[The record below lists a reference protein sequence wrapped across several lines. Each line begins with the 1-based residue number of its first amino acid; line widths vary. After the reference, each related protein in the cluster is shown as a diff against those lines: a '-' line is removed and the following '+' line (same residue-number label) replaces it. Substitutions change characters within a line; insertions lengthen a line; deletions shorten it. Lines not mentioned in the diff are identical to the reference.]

1 MSVLSIR
8 RYVCAF
14 CNWKR
19 EHEFI
24 WWFCNGWKHRG
35 LDFQSSVLWF
45 SNTCNSLVT
54 DFLMQ
59 YRYANYIQNFRWPL
73 ELKILRLS
81 MPTPTTSRLEMMLI
95 IPHFSAFSKQTW
107 KKIRTQTFGALADPS
122 AELVFLKCYV
132 NSSSLA
138 DPLFLLASA
147 LWLVLTG

>member
-1 MSVLSIR
+1 
-8 RYVCAF
+8 
-14 CNWKR
+14 
-19 EHEFI
+19 
-24 WWFCNGWKHRG
+24 
-35 LDFQSSVLWF
+35 
-45 SNTCNSLVT
+45 
-54 DFLMQ
+54 
-59 YRYANYIQNFRWPL
+59 
-73 ELKILRLS
+73 